1 MTVITT
7 TDKIVGLLKNKN
19 AMMNKPTAAIAY
31 TYNLRQGHLNLTHP
45 FFCSGVHKGT
55 VSLMEEWAL
64 AGGRYSTKFYAGR
77 LR

>member
-31 TYNLRQGHLNLTHP
+31 TYNLRQGHLNRTHHI
-45 FFCSGVHKGT
+45 FMFRSTQGHRQ
-55 VSLMEEWAL
+55 SN
-64 AGGRYSTKFYAGR
+64 GRVGPGR
-77 LR
+77 G

>member
-31 TYNLRQGHLNLTHP
+31 TYNLRQGHLNLTPHI
-45 FFCSGVHKGT
+45 FMFRSTQGHRQ
-55 VSLMEEWAL
+55 SN
-64 AGGRYSTKFYAGR
+64 GRVGPGR
-77 LR
+77 G